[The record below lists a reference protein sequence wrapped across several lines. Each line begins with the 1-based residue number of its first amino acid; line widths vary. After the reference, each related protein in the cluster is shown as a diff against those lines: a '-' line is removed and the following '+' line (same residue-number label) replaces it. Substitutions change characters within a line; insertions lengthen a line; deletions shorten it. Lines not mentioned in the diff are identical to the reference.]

1 MLVEILLIL
10 HFKKINMKKVLF
22 GIALLISSSLFA
34 QEAQVQTVKIKNE
47 NASGWV
53 INFDESKKTVE
64 KVILDEFS
72 KQGVKNFKN
81 DKGFKSAKGEMWKM
95 LNNEQRDIYFK
106 VTGNKKKSEVSLVVA
121 TGYNNYINAQTHAEQ
136 FQNMGA
142 FLNSLSEKIAEYT
155 HQEDLNDLQK
165 QIDKLEKTKAKAEK
179 KNKKIEKSIEKSEK
193 QMKSNN
199 SAIEKTE
206 SSIEKLKTQLENMK

>member
-1 MLVEILLIL
+1 M
-10 HFKKINMKKVLF
+10 KKILF
-22 GIALLISSSLFA
+22 GIALLVSSSLFA

-64 KVILDEFS
+64 NVILKEFS
-72 KQGVKNFKN
+72 KQGVKSFKN
-81 DKGFKSAKGEMWKM
+81 DKGFKSAKGEMWKV

-106 VTGNKKKSEVSLVVA
+106 VTGNKKKAEISLVVA
-121 TGYNNYINAQTHAEQ
+121 TGYNNYINAQTHPEQ

-142 FLNSLSEKIAEYT
+142 FLNGLTEKIAEYT

-165 QIDKLEKTKAKAEK
+165 EIEKLEKAKAKTEK

-199 SAIEKTE
+199 TSIEKTE
-206 SSIEKLKTQLENMK
+206 NSIEKLKAQLEKMK